1 MHQKEYTRR
10 GDAEEQKN
18 TLFRSNFL
26 ITKKSFRG
34 SAQVRD
40 NHPQAVDP
48 HKRDAQA
55 LTYILANYF
64 LLYLHAL
71 SP

>member
-1 MHQKEYTRR
+1 MY
-10 GDAEEQKN
+10 
-18 TLFRSNFL
+18 
-26 ITKKSFRG
+26 II
-34 SAQVRD
+34 
-40 NHPQAVDP
+40 HPSQAVDP